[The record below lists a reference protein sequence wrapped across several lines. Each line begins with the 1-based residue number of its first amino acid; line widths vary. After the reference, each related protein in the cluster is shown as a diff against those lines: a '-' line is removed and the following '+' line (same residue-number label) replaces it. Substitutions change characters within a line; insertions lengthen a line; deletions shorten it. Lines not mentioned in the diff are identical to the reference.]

1 MKRKIYSETP
11 TSKPCCSNEEKLWNI
26 AWDKWL
32 KNGLDIYNTDQ
43 KIKINDAD
51 INWTNNTLKNYKT
64 AIDKANKD
72 YSNAKAETEKF
83 QMLSIINEGKND
95 ALFYYYNSMY
105 KESNLK
111 TYNSIIYKERLEKNI
126 IIHKNNLKNFEIEK
140 ITLNY
145 IQKNNNIL
153 NEILF
158 KSNKDAAS
166 VYLKCKKG
174 CLFPVHVNL
183 ILILNLKSLCKEI
196 KQKIKTLN
204 QKKISFNSKLLD
216 LKYGLNSLHILNI
229 NKNFCNSK
237 IKIKIDFLEELDKLR
252 SDLYSDL
259 YLEPTKLFLSLYNE
273 AKINLAFYKK
283 EINTI
288 DAEIKISKEKIK
300 KIPEKKIKLK
310 DKTSKLFEELK
321 ICLLNSFQV

>member
-11 TSKPCCSNEEKLWNI
+11 TSKPCCPTELYLWQI
-26 AWDKWL
+26 AWDKWIE
-32 KNGLDIYNTDQ
+32 NGLDIYNTDQ

-72 YSNAKAETEKF
+72 YSEAKAETEKF
-83 QMLSIINEGKND
+83 QRLSIINEGKN
-95 ALFYYYNSMY
+95 ATLFYYYNSMY
-105 KESNLK
+105 KESNFK

-126 IIHKNNLKNFEIEK
+126 IIHENNLKNFKIEK
-140 ITLNY
+140 TTLDY
-145 IQKNNNIL
+145 KQKNNNIL

-174 CLFPVHVNL
+174 CLFPVHIN
-183 ILILNLKSLCKEI
+183 LILNLKSLCKEI

-204 QKKISFNSKLLD
+204 QKKISSNSKLLD

-252 SDLYSDL
+252 SDI
-259 YLEPTKLFLSLYNE
+259 YLEPTKLFLALYSE
-273 AKINLAFYKK
+273 AKTNLAFYKK

-321 ICLLNSFQV
+321 ICLLNSFQG